1 MKNQEIII
9 KMFNEGASNVE
20 IGQAINYDNSE
31 ISKAIKA
38 LGLVRTPEQK
48 SAIKSRAQ
56 LGKTYARCQ
65 KSKFKK
71 EVRVATYESKN
82 YILDDIRKGLIN
94 TGAENLEADIEA
106 AVASIQKLRNDF
118 AKIPKFTKQNK

>member
-38 LGLVRTPEQK
+38 LGLVRTEAQK

-56 LGKTYARCQ
+56 LGSTYKKGL

-71 EVRVATYESKN
+71 EQRVSTYESKN
-82 YILDDIRKGLIN
+82 YVLDDIRKGLIN
-94 TGAENLEADIEA
+94 TGNLENDIELS
-106 AVASIQKLRNDF
+106 VVSIQKLRENF